1 MGISGKN
8 RVIVLGI
15 VFIVFVAGAAWAY
28 MSYSETVYERE
39 QVLDYSYSFS
49 GAHSLTAYV
58 SEANPIYDTGAEL
71 SGMAGY
77 YYSVSPRSTID
88 FDATFTSTRS
98 DADVTVSARTV
109 MTIREV
115 NNDGVPFWSQTFEIS
130 LVDLEGG
137 DSLVLH
143 DDFVIDA
150 HAYDVDIAAIQEAF
164 GASPGR
170 ISGLLT
176 TYLDLEGVIGSVPFE
191 ASERFDVPFTFN
203 GEYYTAIVPAPA
215 VPQTQ
220 KYYAPHTVAR
230 SKTLS
235 DIYMELGIALAALVA
250 LVALLVTGK
259 KGGEDV
265 DAAKFKEW
273 ISFGAYPSGD
283 WDKEVYIP
291 LLKDLVDI
299 AIDSHKRVVYDTSK
313 DVFFVIDGRVL
324 YYLVQKKSVGKKE
337 ADSTKKGNE
346 KEE

>member
-1 MGISGKN
+1 MGISGKK
-8 RVIVLGI
+8 RGILLGI
-15 VFIVFVAGAAWAY
+15 VFIVFVSGAAWAY

-49 GAHSLTAYV
+49 GAHSLAAYV
-58 SEANPIYDTGAEL
+58 SEENPLYEPGSEL

-77 YYSVSPRSTID
+77 YYAISPRSTVD
-88 FDATFTSTRS
+88 FDFTFTSTRS
-98 DADVTVSARTV
+98 DTTVTASARTI
-109 MTIREV
+109 MTISEV
-115 NNDGVPFWSQTFEIS
+115 DDDGVPFWSQTFELSSIDS
-130 LVDLEGG
+130 DGG
-137 DSLVLH
+137 NSLVLH

-150 HAYDVDIAAIQEAF
+150 QAYDVDIVAIQDAL

-176 TYLDLEGVIGSVPFE
+176 TYLDLDGAVGSVPFE

-203 GEYYTAIVPAPA
+203 EEYYTAIVPAA
-215 VPQTQ
+215 SVPQTQ
-220 KYYAPHTVAR
+220 KYYVPRTVAR

-235 DIYMELGIALAALVA
+235 DIYLELGVA
-250 LVALLVTGK
+250 LVALIALVALLATGRK
-259 KGGEDV
+259 EGQEV
-265 DAAKFKEW
+265 DAAKFKDW

-291 LLKDLVDI
+291 HLKDLVDI

-324 YYLVQKKSVGKKE
+324 YYLVQKKAAVRQESG
-337 ADSTKKGNE
+337 SSKKGNE